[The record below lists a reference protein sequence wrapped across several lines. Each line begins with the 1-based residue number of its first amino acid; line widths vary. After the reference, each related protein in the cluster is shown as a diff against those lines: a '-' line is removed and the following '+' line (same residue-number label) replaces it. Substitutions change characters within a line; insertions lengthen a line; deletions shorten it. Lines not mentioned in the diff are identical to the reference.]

1 MTPLSEKCLS
11 IVMKLMK
18 QFKHLEMMKT
28 CSQRTRYSVMDENG
42 IQKGSPEEVYHRII
56 DGTGI
61 SMNQFSDEKIVEFIR
76 GVMNY

>member
-1 MTPLSEKCLS
+1 
-11 IVMKLMK
+11 
-18 QFKHLEMMKT
+18 
-28 CSQRTRYSVMDENG
+28 MDENG